1 VVEKVLE
8 LKAQV
13 QATKIDMNAEPCLD
27 ILCQSGYEVYSTITS
42 FSQYDL
48 PKRMLATAEIF
59 RIATEIYVHRIAFSQ
74 DFDDS
79 NEVPNLVQTALHL
92 LTSVPDAQGPGANLG
107 WCLVVIG
114 SEIDSPEQRD
124 YIRSRL
130 RGLHQLGINNS
141 KSAEKILEQ
150 VWLHR
155 DLYNSGLALSSSWQ
169 DVMQEIG
176 EQQILV

>member
-1 VVEKVLE
+1 MKKVLE

-13 QATKIDMNAEPCLD
+13 RATKIDLDSEPSLD
-27 ILCQSGYEVYSTITS
+27 VLCHVGYESYATITN
-42 FSQYDL
+42 FSQSDL

-59 RIATEIYVHRIAFSQ
+59 RLATEIYVHRIAFDQ
-74 DFDDS
+74 DFDDGT
-79 NEVPNLVQTALHL
+79 EVQGLVQTALDL

-114 SEIDSPEQRD
+114 SEVDSAEQRD

-130 RGLHQLGINNS
+130 IGLHSLGINNS

-150 VWLHR
+150 VWMQR
-155 DLYNSGLALSSSWQ
+155 DLFLAGLALSSSWQ